1 MEREEHNIK
10 DIVQDADERAFVCL
24 EGESKQSLVPP
35 PPPQL
40 GEKYLFAC
48 TSETSL
54 FQALGQWERF

>member
-35 PPPQL
+35 VPGSRAVGTILKQ
-40 GEKYLFAC
+40 
-48 TSETSL
+48 SL
-54 FQALGQWERF
+54 KKS